1 MNGIGVAPGI
11 ALAKPLILHDRLS
24 PVQESCTDPSAEL
37 THLQQLRQRSVGKM
51 NDTIERV
58 ARQYG
63 PKESEVFEAQLM
75 LLDDDE
81 LWADA
86 ASGVKNGKCAQ
97 WAFSE
102 AITSRIQMLS
112 QLDNAYLQE
121 RSADLRDLEQL
132 VLSLA
137 QQDHTNCHKD
147 LEVILIGQEI
157 APSQLTDPTLGTVT
171 GVVMEQGGATSHA
184 AILANML
191 GIPCLIGAAGI
202 LEAAKE
208 ASSLL
213 IDGSTGSILLDP
225 DADSREQAKQ
235 AAARL
240 RQEQEQAASFIGKP
254 SRSKDGA
261 VLGLQCNIAAPE
273 DAAAVIQCD
282 GEGVGLLR
290 SEFLYLGRDAAPSE
304 EEQFQ
309 AYTRITSVLGDRPLI
324 IRTLDIG
331 GDKQASYI
339 QIGPEENPFL
349 GCRAIRYCLKHP
361 DLFLVQLR
369 AILRASAF
377 GNVLMM
383 FPMIAVP
390 EELAQALAY
399 VDQAKAELA
408 AENVPFDADIK
419 IGMMVEIPS
428 AALMA
433 EQFAKQVDFFSI
445 GTNDL
450 TQYLFSADRGNPQLS
465 HLNDPFAPVLL
476 RTIADVAEKAHEA
489 GIFVDICGQAGQE
502 ELLLP
507 LWLAMGIDALSVSS
521 KRLLR
526 LRRRLS
532 SLRLADCQ
540 SLLDRV
546 LSLQTAGE
554 VRGVLEKETPS
565 LFAR

>member
-1 MNGIGVAPGI
+1 MNGIGVSPGI
-11 ALAKPLILHDRLS
+11 ALAKPLILKKQLT
-24 PVQESCTDPSAEL
+24 PVQEPCVDPSAEL
-37 THLQQLRQRSVGKM
+37 TLLWKLRQDSIGKL
-51 NDTIERV
+51 NDTIARV
-58 ARQYG
+58 TRQYG
-63 PKESEVFEAQLM
+63 SKESEVFEAQLI
-75 LLDDDE
+75 LLDNDE
-81 LWADA
+81 LWDDA
-86 ASGVKNGKCAQ
+86 AAGVRSGKCAQ

-102 AITSRIQMLS
+102 AITARMQMFS
-112 QLDNAYLQE
+112 HLDNAYLQE

-132 VLSLA
+132 VLRLA
-137 QQDHTNCHKD
+137 QHSGTDYRSD
-147 LEVILIGQEI
+147 LEVILVAREV
-157 APSQLTDPTLGTVT
+157 APSQLTDPALGTVV

-191 GIPCLIGAAGI
+191 GIPCLIGAAGV
-202 LEAAKE
+202 LDAAEK
-208 ASSLL
+208 AGLLL
-213 IDGSTGSILLDP
+213 IDGSTGAILLDP
-225 DADSREQAKQ
+225 DEKSQQQAKH
-235 AAARL
+235 AAAAFRL
-240 RQEQEQAASFIGKP
+240 EQEKDVSFIGKP
-254 SRSKDGA
+254 SRSQDGT
-261 VLGLQCNIAAPE
+261 VLSLQCNIASPE
-273 DAAAVIQCD
+273 DAVAVIQCD

-309 AYTRITSVLGDRPLI
+309 AYTRITATLGDRPLI

-331 GDKQASYI
+331 GDKQTDYI
-339 QIGPEENPFL
+339 HIGPEENPFL

-361 DLFLVQLR
+361 DLFLPQLR
-369 AILRASAF
+369 AILRAGAF

-390 EELAQALAY
+390 EELTQAFSY
-399 VDQAKAELA
+399 VDQAKAELTA
-408 AENVPFDADIK
+408 ADIPFDANMK

-433 EQFAKQVDFFSI
+433 EKFADRVDFFSI

-450 TQYLFSADRGNPQLS
+450 TQYLFSADRGNPHLS

-476 RTIADVAEKAHEA
+476 RTIADVAEKAHQA

-521 KRLLR
+521 NRLLR

-532 SLRLADCQ
+532 SLQLLDCQ
-540 SLLDRV
+540 RLLDRV
-546 LSLQTAGE
+546 LSLQTAAE
-554 VRGVLEKETPS
+554 VRAVLEEAAS
-565 LFAR
+565 LLPC

>member
-11 ALAKPLILHDRLS
+11 ALAKPLILNSRLS
-24 PVQESCTDPSAEL
+24 PVQDTCADPSGEL
-37 THLQQLRQRSVGKM
+37 ALLQQLRQRSVDKM
-51 NDTIERV
+51 NVTIERV
-58 ARQYG
+58 AKEYG

-86 ASGVKNGKCAQ
+86 TSGVEGGKCAQ

-137 QQDHTNCHKD
+137 QQSSADRCEQV
-147 LEVILIGQEI
+147 EVILIGQEVS
-157 APSQLTDPTLGTVT
+157 PSQLTDPTLGTVT
-171 GVVMEQGGATSHA
+171 GVVMEQGGATSHV

-202 LEAAKE
+202 LEAAKQ
-208 ASSLL
+208 ASLL
-213 IDGSTGSILLDP
+213 LINGDTGSILLDP
-225 DADSREQAKQ
+225 DEESCKRAKQ
-235 AAARL
+235 AAAALRL
-240 RQEQEQAASFIGKP
+240 EQEKDASFIGKP
-254 SRSKDGA
+254 SRSKDGT
-261 VLGLQCNIAAPE
+261 VLGLQCNIASPE
-273 DAAAVIQCD
+273 DAAAVLQCD

-290 SEFLYLGRDAAPSE
+290 SEFLYLGRDSAPSE

-309 AYTRITSVLGDRPLI
+309 AYTRITAVLGERPLI

-331 GDKQASYI
+331 GDKQTDYI
-339 QIGPEENPFL
+339 NIGPEDNPFL

-390 EELAQALAY
+390 EELTQALAY
-399 VDQAKAELA
+399 VDQAKAELTA
-408 AENVPFDADIK
+408 AGVPFDDAMK

-433 EQFAKQVDFFSI
+433 EHFARRVDFFSI

-476 RTIADVAEKAHEA
+476 RTIADITEKAHKE

-532 SLRLADCQ
+532 SLQLQDCQ
-540 SLLDRV
+540 DLLHRV
-546 LSLQTAGE
+546 ASLQTAAE
-554 VRGVLEKETPS
+554 VRAMLEEALSSFPC
-565 LFAR
+565 

>member
-11 ALAKPLILHDRLS
+11 ALAKPLILDGPLS
-24 PVQESCTDPSAEL
+24 PVRISCTDPSAEL
-37 THLQQLRQRSVGKM
+37 VLLEQLRQRSIDKM

-58 ARQYG
+58 ERQYG
-63 PKESEVFEAQLM
+63 PKESEVFEAQLL
-75 LLDDDE
+75 LLDNDE
-81 LWADA
+81 LWDDA
-86 ASGVKNGKCAQ
+86 AAGVKDGKCAQ

-102 AITSRIQMLS
+102 AIKAREEMFA

-137 QQDHTNCHKD
+137 QHSGADCREG
-147 LEVILIGQEI
+147 LEVILVGSEVP
-157 APSQLTDPTLGTVT
+157 PSRLTDPSLGTVV
-171 GVVMEQGGATSHA
+171 GAVMEQGGATSHA

-202 LEAAKE
+202 LEAAKQ
-208 ASSLL
+208 ASLLL
-213 IDGSTGSILLDP
+213 IDGDNGSILLDP
-225 DADSREQAKQ
+225 DEESCERAKQ
-235 AAARL
+235 AAAALRL
-240 RQEQEQAASFIGKP
+240 EQEKDASFIGKP

-261 VLGLQCNIAAPE
+261 AIGLQCNIASPE
-273 DAAAVIQCD
+273 DAESVIQCD

-304 EEQFQ
+304 EEQFR

-331 GDKQASYI
+331 GDKQTDYI
-339 QIGPEENPFL
+339 HIGPEENPFL

-369 AILRASAF
+369 AILRAGAL

-390 EELAQALAY
+390 EELTQALAY
-399 VDQAKAELA
+399 VRQAKEELA
-408 AENVPFDADIK
+408 AEGVPFDENMK

-433 EQFAKQVDFFSI
+433 ETFAQQVDFFSI

-476 RTIADVAEKAHEA
+476 RTIEDVVSKAHKA

-532 SLRLADCQ
+532 FLQLPDCKQ
-540 SLLDRV
+540 LLHRA
-546 LSLQTAGE
+546 LSLQTAAE
-554 VRGVLEKETPS
+554 VRALLTEYAS
-565 LFAR
+565 L

>member
-11 ALAKPLILHDRLS
+11 ALARPLILDGLLS
-24 PVQESCTDPSAEL
+24 PVRESCTDPSAEL
-37 THLQQLRQRSVGKM
+37 ALLTQLRQRSIDKM

-58 ARQYG
+58 ERQYG

-75 LLDDDE
+75 LLDNDE
-81 LWADA
+81 LWDDA
-86 ASGVKNGKCAQ
+86 AVGVKGGKCAQ

-102 AITSRIQMLS
+102 AIQAREEMFAH
-112 QLDNAYLQE
+112 LDNAYLQE

-132 VLSLA
+132 VLGLA
-137 QQDHTNCHKD
+137 QHSGADCCEG
-147 LEVILIGQEI
+147 LEVILVGSEVS
-157 APSQLTDPTLGTVT
+157 PSRLTDPSLGTVV
-171 GVVMEQGGATSHA
+171 GAVMEQGGATSHA

-202 LEAAKE
+202 LEAAKQ
-208 ASSLL
+208 ASLLL
-213 IDGSTGSILLDP
+213 IDGDAGSILLDP
-225 DADSREQAKQ
+225 DEESCARARQ
-235 AAARL
+235 AAAALRL
-240 RQEQEQAASFIGKP
+240 EQEKDASFIGKP

-261 VLGLQCNIAAPE
+261 TIGLQCNIASPE
-273 DAAAVIQCD
+273 DAEGVIQCD

-304 EEQFQ
+304 EEQFR

-331 GDKQASYI
+331 GDKQTDYI
-339 QIGPEENPFL
+339 HIGPEENPFL

-369 AILRASAF
+369 AILRAGAV

-390 EELAQALAY
+390 EELTQALAY
-399 VDQAKAELA
+399 VRQAKEELA
-408 AENVPFDADIK
+408 AEGVPFDGNMK

-433 EQFAKQVDFFSI
+433 ETFAQQVDFFSI

-476 RTIADVAEKAHEA
+476 RTIADVVGKAHKA

-532 SLRLADCQ
+532 FLQLPDCRQ
-540 SLLDRV
+540 LLQRA
-546 LSLQTAGE
+546 LSLQTAAE
-554 VRGVLEKETPS
+554 VRALLAEYAS
-565 LFAR
+565 L